1 MELRIW
7 KIKDK
12 RRRKRKRIEREGVK
26 IKIERIGEKTNR
38 TKEG

>member
-26 IKIERIGEKTNR
+26 IKIGRIGEKTNR